1 MPAAATAHDQ
11 PGSGACPE
19 QLDAAPDPARKGGAA
34 LTVPRQ
40 PPSQDDDGI
49 GFLRHVPSG
58 RPQRKWRYPTRA
70 GERSTGGGHMS
81 LYRELMNGLLR
92 SEERRIG
99 KECVSRVDLGGRG
112 IIKKQK
118 TDRNIIKWL

>member
-70 GERSTGGGHMS
+70 GERSTGGGHML

-92 SEERRIG
+92 GRAGTGDSDHISWTRSEEHTSELQSLMRI
-99 KECVSRVDLGGRG
+99 SYAAF
-112 IIKKQK
+112 
-118 TDRNIIKWL
+118 